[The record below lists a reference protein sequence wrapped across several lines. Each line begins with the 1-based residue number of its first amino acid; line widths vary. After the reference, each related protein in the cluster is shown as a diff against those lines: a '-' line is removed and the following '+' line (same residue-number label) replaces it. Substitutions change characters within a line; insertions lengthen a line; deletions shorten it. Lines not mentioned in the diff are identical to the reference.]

1 MKVNGE
7 VFLASVLLPFLLI
20 ILYKLEGRSADTT
33 AAIITGLAFLLNGYG
48 TYEFFRAGEEK
59 VYHYS
64 YATGGNLGE
73 IFGLNVD
80 VASVLM
86 GFTSILVGFLLV
98 LYAADYM
105 GPKNR
110 EFPLDVGKGRF
121 YALVGLLMGS
131 SMLFIYATNLI
142 QFLVALELMAI
153 ALLYLVNFYG
163 NAKGK
168 GLKAFLVLN
177 LAVFLIIGASAI
189 LGSSQELAKMGSVAQ
204 STKDTAFAL
213 LIFAALAMSSQFFFY
228 SWLPDA
234 TASPVPASAY
244 VHSASIIPLGSF
256 MLFRVI
262 QYMNPGKDD
271 FWLLGL
277 LTVALIVLMMI
288 YYPLQR
294 DGKRLIAYSTMAQA
308 GVAYITLAYALLG
321 HVEGL
326 QIAVYQVVNHA
337 FVKALAFVSVG
348 TFAYSLGTTDFT
360 RIRGVRKSLPW
371 ASIGWFLSFLGLAGV
386 LPLGLFFSKAFTIMS
401 TRHAQG
407 IASWL
412 FPGTVLFDAA
422 IFLVVVLLWFNRVF
436 FGDPEPAPEDHSTK
450 LMIAVMVILILIGI
464 VAPWITLDIVMKIG
478 FAG

>member
-1 MKVNGE
+1 MNGE
-7 VFLASVLLPFLLI
+7 IFLASALLPFLL
-20 ILYKLEGRSADTT
+20 LLLFKLEGRAADAVAST
-33 AAIITGLAFLLNGYG
+33 IIGIALLINAYG
-48 TYEFFRAGEEK
+48 TYDFFQGGAEK
-59 VYHYS
+59 VYHYA
-64 YATGGNLGE
+64 YASGGNLGE
-73 IFGLNVD
+73 VLGLNVD

-86 GFTSILVGFLLV
+86 GFTSLLIAFLLV

-105 GPKNR
+105 GPRNR
-110 EFPLDVGKGRF
+110 AHPLEGGKGKF
-121 YALVGLLMGS
+121 YAFFGLLTGA
-131 SMLFIYATNLI
+131 SMVFIYSTNLV
-142 QFLVALELMAI
+142 QFIVALELMAI
-153 ALLYLVNFYG
+153 ALLYLVDFYG
-163 NAKGK
+163 DARGKALKG
-168 GLKAFLVLN
+168 FLVLN
-177 LAVFLIIGASAI
+177 LAVLLMVIATAI
-189 LGSSQELAKMGSVAQ
+189 LGNGQELAKMGSLAQ
-204 STKDTAFAL
+204 STKDTAFTL
-213 LIFAALAMSSQFFFY
+213 LIFAALTMSSQLFFY

-234 TASPVPASAY
+234 TAGPVPASAY
-244 VHSASIIPLGSF
+244 VHAASIVPLGSF

-294 DGKRLIAYSTMAQA
+294 DGKRLIAYSTIAQA

-337 FVKALAFVSVG
+337 FVKALAFMSVG
-348 TFAYSLGTTDFT
+348 VFAYSLGTTDFT
-360 RIRGVRKSLPW
+360 MIKGIRKSLPW
-371 ASIGWFLSFLGLAGV
+371 ASIGWFLSFFGLAGV

-422 IFLVVVLLWFNRVF
+422 IFLVVTLLWFREIF
-436 FGDPEPAPEDHSTK
+436 FGEPAPSTEVHSSK
-450 LMIAVMVILILIGI
+450 LMCAVMITLILIGI
-464 VAPWITLDIVMKIG
+464 VAPWVTLDIVMKIG
-478 FAG
+478 FVG